1 MFRLVSNFI
10 WIFLGIGVFMLINDS
25 LRTNQIFSNYF
36 LMALKFYLFGAC
48 AYLVLKRVIF
58 YRLKGNINIVS
69 LIKKSDYQVNL
80 LAQGVVLALLG
91 LVFVQAYG
99 DIKSYD
105 SIVIV
110 LLGIYYGVQIWI
122 NSSPTIY
129 LDDHSFSYDDYF
141 IDKWNWKD
149 LSSIDMN
156 EKKLRLI
163 TQRKDFELDFEL
175 VDEVDYRRLT
185 SEVENNILDGE
196 FAMDKTS
203 KSLVEI
209 IESYAKNYDIKMN

>member
-1 MFRLVSNFI
+1 
-10 WIFLGIGVFMLINDS
+10 
-25 LRTNQIFSNYF
+25 
-36 LMALKFYLFGAC
+36 MALKFYLFGMC

-69 LIKKSDYQVNL
+69 LIKKSDYQSNL

-91 LVFVQAYG
+91 LGFVQAYG

-105 SIVIV
+105 SIVII
-110 LLGIYYGVQIWI
+110 LLGIYYAAQIWI
-122 NSSPTIY
+122 NSNPTIY

-141 IDKWNWKD
+141 IDKWKWKD

-163 TQRKDFELDFEL
+163 AQSKDFELDFEL
-175 VDEVDYRRLT
+175 VDELDYRRLT

-203 KSLVEI
+203 KSLAEI
-209 IESYAKNYDIKMN
+209 IENYAKNNDIKMN